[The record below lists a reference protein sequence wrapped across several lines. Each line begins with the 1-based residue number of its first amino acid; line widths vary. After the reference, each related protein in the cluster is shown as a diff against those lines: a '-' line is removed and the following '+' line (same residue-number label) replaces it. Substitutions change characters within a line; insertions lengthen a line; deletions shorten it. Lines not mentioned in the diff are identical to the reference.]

1 MNKSD
6 TDNPAIADISTLVK
20 LRFGTKDLKFFPRLM
35 AKNPLMGNHQS
46 RFRGRGMDFEE
57 VRQYQPGDDI
67 RTIDWRVTART
78 TITHTKLFSEE
89 RERPVLIVSDL
100 RPNMFFGAQELKSVT
115 ACQVAAALAWAGL
128 NANDRVGG
136 LVFGPEHQTDIRAR
150 RSHHSVLQLIHT
162 LRDVSEQL
170 IHSQSSQIQS
180 NHFPLSK
187 ILEDTR
193 RVALPGSTLFLI
205 SDFHDLDKTC
215 EQHLFELARHCDI
228 NLCHIHDALE
238 AQLPPP
244 GSYQVSNG
252 EKRYNLNTRK
262 ADLRQQFEQQFKNR
276 QAKIR
281 SLCGQLRMGCLA
293 FETANP
299 ILPILQQAY
308 GRKKTSGSQKTSS
321 PQKKGGADE

>member
-6 TDNPAIADISTLVK
+6 IDNPAIADISALVK
-20 LRFGTKDLKFFPRLM
+20 LRFGVKDLKFFPRLM

-89 RERPVLIVSDL
+89 RERPVLIISDL
-100 RPNMFFGAQELKSVT
+100 RPNMFFGAQELKSVA

-150 RSHHSVLQLIHT
+150 RSHHSVLQFIHT
-162 LRDVSEQL
+162 LRDTSEQL
-170 IHSQSSQIQS
+170 IHSQNSPPKNSHSS
-180 NHFPLSK
+180 LAE
-187 ILEDTR
+187 ILENTR

-215 EQHLFELARHCDI
+215 EQHLFELSRHCDLNI
-228 NLCHIHDALE
+228 CHIYDALE

-244 GSYQVSNG
+244 ANYQVTND
-252 EKRYNLNTRK
+252 EKRINLNTRK
-262 ADLRQQFEQQFKNR
+262 ADIRQQFEQQFKNR

-281 SLCGQLRMGCLA
+281 SLCGKLRMGCLS
-293 FETANP
+293 FETATP

-308 GRKKTSGSQKTSS
+308 GRKKSHG
-321 PQKKGGADE
+321 PKKNRGADE

>member
-1 MNKSD
+1 MNNSD
-6 TDNPAIADISTLVK
+6 IDNPAIADISTLVK
-20 LRFGTKDLKFFPRLM
+20 LRFGTKDLKFFPHLM

-170 IHSQSSQIQS
+170 IHSQSLQIQN
-180 NHFPLSK
+180 NHFSLAK

-238 AQLPPP
+238 TQLPPP
-244 GSYQVSNG
+244 GSYQVTNG
-252 EKRYNLNTRK
+252 EKRFNLNTRK
-262 ADLRQQFEQQFKNR
+262 ADFRQQFEQQFKNR

-293 FETANP
+293 FETADP
-299 ILPILQQAY
+299 VLPILQQAY
-308 GRKKTSGSQKTSS
+308 GRKKANGSKKT
-321 PQKKGGADE
+321 QGRR

>member
-1 MNKSD
+1 MNSGD
-6 TDNPAIADISTLVK
+6 INNPAIADITTLVK

-78 TITHTKLFSEE
+78 TTTHTKLFSEE
-89 RERPVLIVSDL
+89 RERPVLIVTDL
-100 RPNMFFGAQELKSVT
+100 RANMFFGAQELKSVT

-136 LVFGPEHQTDIRAR
+136 LIFGPEHQTDIRAR
-150 RSHHSVLQLIHT
+150 RSHPSVLQLIHT
-162 LRDVSEQL
+162 LSDVSEQL
-170 IHSQSSQIQS
+170 IHAQSTHAKNTSDTN
-180 NHFPLSK
+180 NHTSLAK

-193 RVALPGSTLFLI
+193 RVALPGSTLFLV
-205 SDFHDLDKTC
+205 SDFHDLDQKC
-215 EQHLFELARHCDI
+215 EQHLFELARHCDLNI
-228 NLCHIHDALE
+228 CHVYDELE
-238 AQLPPP
+238 AHLPPP
-244 GSYQVSNG
+244 ANYQVTNG
-252 EKRYNLNTRK
+252 GQRFNLNTRK

-276 QAKIR
+276 QAKIQT
-281 SLCGQLRMGCLA
+281 LCGKLRMGCLT
-293 FETANP
+293 FETAKP

-308 GRKKTSGSQKTSS
+308 GRKKVRGRR
-321 PQKKGGADE
+321 

>member
-1 MNKSD
+1 MNNSD
-6 TDNPAIADISTLVK
+6 IDNPAIADISTLVK
-20 LRFGTKDLKFFPRLM
+20 LRFGTKDLKFFPHLM

-170 IHSQSSQIQS
+170 IHSQSLQIQN
-180 NHFPLSK
+180 NHFSLAK

-205 SDFHDLDKTC
+205 SDFHDLNKTC

-238 AQLPPP
+238 TQLPPP
-244 GSYQVSNG
+244 GSYQVTNG
-252 EKRYNLNTRK
+252 EKRFNLNTRK
-262 ADLRQQFEQQFKNR
+262 ADFRQQFEQQFKNR

-293 FETANP
+293 FETADP
-299 ILPILQQAY
+299 VLPILQQAY
-308 GRKKTSGSQKTSS
+308 GRKKANGSKKT
-321 PQKKGGADE
+321 QGRR

>member
-1 MNKSD
+1 MNRD
-6 TDNPAIADISTLVK
+6 DINNPAIADIATLVK

-78 TITHTKLFSEE
+78 TTPHTKLFSEE

-100 RPNMFFGAQELKSVT
+100 RANMFFGAHELKSVT

-162 LRDVSEQL
+162 LRDESEQL
-170 IHSQSSQIQS
+170 IHTQNTAATNPHIS
-180 NHFPLSK
+180 LAK

-193 RVALPGSTLFLI
+193 RVALPGSTLFVI
-205 SDFHDLDKTC
+205 SDFYDLDQQC
-215 EQHLFELARHCDI
+215 EQHLFELARHCDL
-228 NLCHIHDALE
+228 NVCHVYDELE
-238 AQLPPP
+238 AHLPPP
-244 GSYQVSNG
+244 SNYQVTNG
-252 EKRYNLNTRK
+252 EQRFNLNTRK
-262 ADLRQQFEQQFKNR
+262 AELRQQFEQQFHQR
-276 QAKIR
+276 QTRIR
-281 SLCGQLRMGCLA
+281 ELCARLRIGLLS
-293 FETANP
+293 FETATP
-299 ILPILQQAY
+299 VLPTLQQTY
-308 GRKKTSGSQKTSS
+308 SRKKSGRRR
-321 PQKKGGADE
+321 

>member
-1 MNKSD
+1 MNRSD
-6 TDNPAIADISTLVK
+6 IDNPAIADIQTLVK
-20 LRFGTKDLKFFPRLM
+20 LRFGAKDLKFFPRLM

-78 TITHTKLFSEE
+78 TTPHTKLFSEE

-100 RPNMFFGAQELKSVT
+100 RPNMFFGSKELKSIT

-128 NANDRVGG
+128 NANDKVGG
-136 LVFGPEHQTDIRAR
+136 LIFGPEHQTDIRAR

-170 IHSQSSQIQS
+170 LHTHTS
-180 NHFPLSK
+180 HHTLAK

-205 SDFHDLDKTC
+205 SDFHDLDKEC

-228 NLCHIHDALE
+228 NFCHIHDALE

-244 GSYQVSNG
+244 GNYQVVSEN
-252 EKRYNLNTRK
+252 KRFNLNTRK
-262 ADLRQQFEQQFKNR
+262 TGLRQQFEQQFKDR
-276 QAKIR
+276 QALIKR
-281 SLCGQLRMGCLA
+281 LCGQLRMGCLS
-293 FETANP
+293 FETASP
-299 ILPILQQAY
+299 ILPLLQQAY
-308 GRKKTSGSQKTSS
+308 GRKTPGRRR
-321 PQKKGGADE
+321 